1 MSIFK
6 VLNTHNIP
14 NNEFSIKTI
23 ISVLNFNPDW
33 IAFQNRLMGPY
44 LILFI
49 SKLGFS
55 FETAWKLFL
64 AFFIIL
70 QNFTLVLILKKEKYK
85 NSKIIIILS
94 LFSLIFLIIQHF
106 CLYPWDN
113 IDLFFFTLF
122 SYWIIKDKN
131 MIYFLTLFSLSLL
144 NRETALFIPIYLI
157 LSSLTI
163 KDKLPYFRFN
173 NYKKI
178 LWGFTTLVLG
188 ITYVLFIRNYLFIEN
203 ENTHLDNYNIIGNR
217 IHLIENIEFIFYKNI
232 FSTNLIYSFFIIS
245 AFIFFFVF
253 RIKGN
258 RNYVNCYLIFL
269 LISINIIF
277 FGYFNETRML
287 MILLPFILFL
297 GLEVKRSLK

>member
-1 MSIFK
+1 
-6 VLNTHNIP
+6 
-14 NNEFSIKTI
+14 
-23 ISVLNFNPDW
+23 
-33 IAFQNRLMGPY
+33 
-44 LILFI
+44 
-49 SKLGFS
+49 
-55 FETAWKLFL
+55 
-64 AFFIIL
+64 
-70 QNFTLVLILKKEKYK
+70 
-85 NSKIIIILS
+85 
-94 LFSLIFLIIQHF
+94 
-106 CLYPWDN
+106 
-113 IDLFFFTLF
+113 
-122 SYWIIKDKN
+122 
-131 MIYFLTLFSLSLL
+131 MIYFLTLFFFSLL

-178 LWGFTTLVLG
+178 LWGLMTLVLG

>member
-178 LWGFTTLVLG
+178 FWGFTTLVLG

-253 RIKGN
+253 RIK
-258 RNYVNCYLIFL
+258 
-269 LISINIIF
+269 
-277 FGYFNETRML
+277 E
-287 MILLPFILFL
+287 
-297 GLEVKRSLK
+297 